1 MSAEQETNED
11 LSGQF
16 EGLISSLNNIKN
28 QMNLL
33 QQQIKSVEKNV
44 KKEQKIM
51 KKEVE
56 KNKNR
61 GNKNPSGFAKPTKV
75 TNDLCKF
82 MNREEGSEI
91 ARTDVTKALIQY
103 IESNNLQNS
112 ENKKIIFPD
121 EKLKILLGLDETTG
135 VTLTYFNLQ
144 KYMNKHFVANKKND
158 AVHTGSS

>member
-1 MSAEQETNED
+1 MTAEVETSED
-11 LSGQF
+11 LSSQF
-16 EGLISSLNNIKN
+16 EGLIASLNNIKN

-44 KKEQKIM
+44 KKEQQTM
-51 KKEVE
+51 KKEIE
-56 KNKNR
+56 KNKNK

-103 IESNNLQNS
+103 IESNKLQNS

-121 EKLKILLGLDETTG
+121 DTLKVLLGLDETKD

-144 KYMNKHFVANKKND
+144 KYMNKHFVKKTKSEVVD
-158 AVHTGSS
+158 TSSS

>member
-1 MSAEQETNED
+1 MTAEPETSED
-11 LSGQF
+11 LSSQF
-16 EGLISSLNNIKN
+16 EGLINSLNNIKN
-28 QMNLL
+28 QMSLL

-44 KKEQKIM
+44 KKEQKAM
-51 KKEVE
+51 KKEIE
-56 KNKNR
+56 KNKNK

-121 EKLKILLGLDETTG
+121 EKLKVLLGLDETKD

-144 KYMNKHFVANKKND
+144 KYMNRHFVKNTKSEV
-158 AVHTGSS
+158 VHTSSS

>member
-1 MSAEQETNED
+1 MSAEQETSED
-11 LSGQF
+11 LSIQF
-16 EGLISSLNNIKN
+16 EGLVTSLNNIKN

-33 QQQIKSVEKNV
+33 HQQIKSVEKNV
-44 KKEQKIM
+44 KKEQKVM
-51 KKEVE
+51 KKEIE
-56 KNKNR
+56 KNKNK

-121 EKLKILLGLDETTG
+121 DTLKVLLGLDETKDI
-135 VTLTYFNLQ
+135 TLTYFNLQ
-144 KYMNKHFVANKKND
+144 KYMNKHFVTNKKSEV
-158 AVHTGSS
+158 VHTDSS

>member
-1 MSAEQETNED
+1 MTAEPETSED
-11 LSGQF
+11 LSSQF
-16 EGLISSLNNIKN
+16 EGLINSLNNIKN
-28 QMNLL
+28 QMSLL

-44 KKEQKIM
+44 KKEQKAM
-51 KKEVE
+51 KKEIE
-56 KNKNR
+56 KNKNK

-121 EKLKILLGLDETTG
+121 EKLKVLLGLDETKD

-144 KYMNKHFVANKKND
+144 KYMNKHFVKNTKFEV
-158 AVHTGSS
+158 VHTSSS

>member
-1 MSAEQETNED
+1 MTAEPETIED
-11 LSGQF
+11 LSSQF
-16 EGLISSLNNIKN
+16 EGLIVSLNNIKN

-44 KKEQKIM
+44 KKEQKAM
-51 KKEVE
+51 KKEIE
-56 KNKNR
+56 KNKNK
-61 GNKNPSGFAKPTKV
+61 GNKSPSGFAKPTKV

-121 EKLKILLGLDETTG
+121 ETLKVLLGLDETKDI
-135 VTLTYFNLQ
+135 TLTYFNLQ
-144 KYMNKHFVANKKND
+144 KYMNKHFVTNKKVEV
-158 AVHTGSS
+158 VHTSSS

>member
-1 MSAEQETNED
+1 MSTEQETSED
-11 LSGQF
+11 LSSQF
-16 EGLISSLNNIKN
+16 EGLIASLNNIKN

-44 KKEQKIM
+44 KKEQKTM
-51 KKEVE
+51 KKEIE
-56 KNKNR
+56 KNKNK
-61 GNKNPSGFAKPTKV
+61 GNKNPSGFAKPAKV

-121 EKLKILLGLDETTG
+121 DTLKVLLGLDETKDI
-135 VTLTYFNLQ
+135 TLTYFNLQ
-144 KYMNKHFVANKKND
+144 KYMNKHFVTNKKSEPL
-158 AVHTGSS
+158 HTGSS

>member
-1 MSAEQETNED
+1 MTAEPETSED
-11 LSGQF
+11 LSSQF
-16 EGLISSLNNIKN
+16 EGLIASLNNIKN
-28 QMNLL
+28 QMSLL

-44 KKEQKIM
+44 KKEQKAM
-51 KKEVE
+51 KKEIE
-56 KNKNR
+56 KNKNK

-121 EKLKILLGLDETTG
+121 EKLKVLLGLDETKD

-144 KYMNKHFVANKKND
+144 KYMNRHFVKN
-158 AVHTGSS
+158 AKSEVVHTSSS

>member
-1 MSAEQETNED
+1 MTAEVETSED
-11 LSGQF
+11 LSSQF
-16 EGLISSLNNIKN
+16 EGLIASLNNIKN

-44 KKEQKIM
+44 KKEQKTM
-51 KKEVE
+51 KKEIE
-56 KNKNR
+56 KNKNK

-103 IESNNLQNS
+103 IESNKLQNS

-121 EKLKILLGLDETTG
+121 DTLKVLLGLDETKD

-144 KYMNKHFVANKKND
+144 KYMNKHFVKKTKSEVVD
-158 AVHTGSS
+158 TSSS

>member
-1 MSAEQETNED
+1 MSGEQETSEEIT
-11 LSGQF
+11 SQF
-16 EGLISSLNNIKN
+16 EGLIASLNNIKN

-33 QQQIKSVEKNV
+33 QHQIKSVEKNV
-44 KKEQKIM
+44 KKEQKAM
-51 KKEVE
+51 KKEIE
-56 KNKNR
+56 KNKNK

-121 EKLKILLGLDETTG
+121 EKLKVLLGLDETKD

-144 KYMNKHFVANKKND
+144 KYMNKHFVKKAKPE
-158 AVHTGSS
+158 AVHTGST